1 MDPYA
6 APLPPPPGAPA
17 PPPPGSC
24 PPEAIGAEIEP
35 LAAPR
40 IDCSMDRPGESFGKI
55 NPLGLGCGSPG
66 LSSFNGARGADALGV
81 GAAGGELLRVAAGA
95 PGDSLVTR
103 SVARAPASAV

>member
-35 LAAPR
+35 LAASR
-40 IDCSMDRPGESFGKI
+40 IDCSMERPGESFGKI
-55 NPLGLGCGSPG
+55 NPFGFGCGWSG
-66 LSSFNGARGADALGV
+66 LSSFNGARGASALGV
-81 GAAGGELLRVAAGA
+81 GVAGCGGGCDPGA
-95 PGDSLVTR
+95 LGNSLITR
-103 SVARAPASAV
+103 SG